1 MQIERITRVD
11 QSLVHTFK
19 KLMPQ
24 LTGNEDYPSLEE
36 LEKVIETGDNSIFV
50 VKEEG
55 KIIGTL
61 TLAFYRVPSGLKAW
75 VEDVIVDESARGKGV
90 ATALIEHALQVAREK
105 GALKVGLTSLPRRI
119 AANRLYQK
127 IGFEKRESNMYR
139 YYFDKKNKS

>member
-1 MQIERITRVD
+1 M
-11 QSLVHTFK
+11 
-19 KLMPQ
+19 
-24 LTGNEDYPSLEE
+24 
-36 LEKVIETGDNSIFV
+36 IETGDNSIFV

-90 ATALIEHALQVAREK
+90 ATALIEHALQVAREI
-105 GALKVGLTSLPRRI
+105 GALKFDLTSLPCCI

-127 IGFEKRESNMYR
+127 FGFENC
-139 YYFDKKNKS
+139 

>member
-1 MQIERITRVD
+1 
-11 QSLVHTFK
+11 
-19 KLMPQ
+19 
-24 LTGNEDYPSLEE
+24 
-36 LEKVIETGDNSIFV
+36 
-50 VKEEG
+50 
-55 KIIGTL
+55 
-61 TLAFYRVPSGLKAW
+61 LAFYRVPSGLKAW

-105 GALKVGLTSLPRRI
+105 GAFKVDLTSLPRRI